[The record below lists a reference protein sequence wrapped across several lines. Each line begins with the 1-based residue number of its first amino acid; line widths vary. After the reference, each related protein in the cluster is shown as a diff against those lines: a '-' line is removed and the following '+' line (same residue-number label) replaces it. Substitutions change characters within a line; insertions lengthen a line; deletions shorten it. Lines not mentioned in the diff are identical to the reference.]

1 MSKVRY
7 LVTGGAGFI
16 GSNLVAALTAA
27 GERVRVLD
35 NLVTGRWEHLDGI
48 AQQSLIERIEGDI
61 RDAAAVARAAEGV
74 EVILHQA
81 ALGSVPRSVD
91 TPIEADEVNTGGTV
105 TVLDVAR
112 RQGVRRVVFAASS
125 AAYGETPALPKR
137 EDMAPMP
144 MSPYAV
150 TKLACE
156 HYLKVFADIYGLETV
171 NLRYFNVFGP
181 NQTPDGAYAAAI
193 PRFIDAALSGRP
205 ITIFGDGEQTRD
217 FCYIDNTVRA
227 NLLAASSPK
236 KLTGQ
241 VVNIAGGR
249 RIGLNE
255 LCTQLGRV
263 MGREIAVDHV
273 APRPGDIRHSL
284 ADISAAHALRGRPR
298 SHARLPAHPPHR
310 GADRRC
316 ADADL
321 GADRRDAD
329 LDENC
334 GHAPLRRAPPGE
346 RSDLTGSLEAAAT
359 CAA

>member
-48 AQQSLIERIEGDI
+48 AEQSLIERLEGDI

-74 EVILHQA
+74 EVIFHQA

-91 TPIEADEVNTGGTV
+91 TPIESDEVNTGGTV

-112 RQGVRRVVFAASS
+112 RQGVRRVLFAASS

-150 TKLACE
+150 TKLAAE
-156 HYLKVFADIYGLETV
+156 HYLKVFADIYGLETI

-193 PRFIDAALSGRP
+193 PRFIEAALAGRP

-236 KLTGQ
+236 KLAGE

-249 RIGLNE
+249 RIGLND
-255 LCTQLGRV
+255 LCREIGRV
-263 MGREIAVDHV
+263 MGHDVVVEHV
-273 APRPGDIRHSL
+273 APRAGDIRHSL
-284 ADISAAHALRGRPR
+284 ADVGAARALLGYEPLVRWEDGLAPTLAYLRALRTEGPTAAAHTLTA
-298 SHARLPAHPPHR
+298 ARV
-310 GADRRC
+310 
-316 ADADL
+316 
-321 GADRRDAD
+321 
-329 LDENC
+329 
-334 GHAPLRRAPPGE
+334 
-346 RSDLTGSLEAAAT
+346 GSTLSSTTPVAAT
-359 CAA
+359 